1 MALKKGSPQRAGRS
15 DGEKRSIK
23 RDFDGL
29 VKQLQEGDRVQRR
42 WAARDLAQYGERAI
56 DPLCSRLE
64 KETDPAVQEAILASL
79 MDIKQPPIGERLIP
93 LLRSEDAGL
102 RNRVIEALQTM
113 PEMVQKHLDELLGD
127 PDPDVRIF
135 AINII
140 QWVKHP
146 DVPKWL
152 LKIIRE
158 DSHINVVGTALDAL
172 TDIATEDMREDI
184 LRVKERFDD
193 PYIHF
198 VVDEILKG
206 LS

>member
-1 MALKKGSPQRAGRS
+1 MGLKKRTQREEQKRE
-15 DGEKRSIK
+15 EKRAIK
-23 RDFDGL
+23 RDLDGL
-29 VKQLQEGDRVQRR
+29 ITQLQRGDRVQRR
-42 WAARDLAQYGERAI
+42 WAARDLAQYGEEAI

-64 KETDPAVQEAILASL
+64 KETDPAVQEAILSSL
-79 MDIKQPPIGERLIP
+79 MEIKRPPIGERLIP
-93 LLRSEDAGL
+93 LLRSDDAGL
-102 RNRVIEALQTM
+102 RNRVIEALQSM
-113 PEMVQKHLDELLGD
+113 PELVESHVDELLGD
-127 PDPDVRIF
+127 PDPDMRIF

-152 LKIIRE
+152 LEVIKRDE
-158 DSHINVVGTALDAL
+158 HINVVGTALDAL
-172 TDIATEDMREDI
+172 TDIATEDMKEDI

-198 VVDEILKG
+198 VVDEIIKG

>member
-1 MALKKGSPQRAGRS
+1 MALKKGSPQAS
-15 DGEKRSIK
+15 KNSMGEKRTIK
-23 RDFDGL
+23 RDFEGL
-29 VKQLQEGDRVQRR
+29 VTQLQSGDKTQRR

-64 KETDPAVQEAILASL
+64 KEEDPAVQEAILASL
-79 MDIKQPPIGERLIP
+79 MEIKKPPIGERLIP

-102 RNRVIEALQTM
+102 RNKVIEALQTM
-113 PEMVQKHLDELLGD
+113 PELVQAHVDSLLKD

-152 LKIIRE
+152 LKVIKE

-172 TDIATEDMREDI
+172 ADIATEDMKEDI
-184 LRVKERFDD
+184 LEVKKRFDD

-198 VVDEILKG
+198 VVEEILKG